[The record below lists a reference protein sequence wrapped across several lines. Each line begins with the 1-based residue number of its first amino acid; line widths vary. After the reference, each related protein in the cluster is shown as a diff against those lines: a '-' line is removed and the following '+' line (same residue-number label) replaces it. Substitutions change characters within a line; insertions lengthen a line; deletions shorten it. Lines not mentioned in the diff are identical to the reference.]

1 MDLREQIF
9 DAVRNLAANTLRSGL
24 AMLGVIIGVAAVIT
38 MVSIVEGGR
47 QRVVEALEQ
56 LGTNLI
62 FISPKELTAEE
73 QREYSGRSK
82 GLVYA
87 DAEAVAA
94 QIPEVG
100 HVSPMISINTR
111 LHNGDREFTG
121 TVTGTSP
128 DYQIVRN
135 FHAAK
140 GRFLSKEDMDQWR
153 RVVALGRDVARKLF
167 GDVDPIGRE
176 VKIADER
183 FIVIGV
189 MEEKGSLHGQ
199 NYDEMSFIPTTTAM
213 RRFQGTNKLSY
224 LLVQVTERREMHR
237 ALDSITRLISS
248 RHDGVTDFDTHSQE
262 DFLVAIDRTVWT
274 FRIMLGGIAA
284 VSLLVGGIG
293 IMNIMLVTVTERTRE
308 IGLRKAIGGTRRAIL
323 WQFLIESV
331 AISLTG
337 GLIGVVIGI
346 GLALALGKAVAHA
359 MPGQG
364 DWGAVISPTSILFSF
379 AFAVA
384 VGIFFGLYPARKAA
398 ALDPVEALRYE

>member
-1 MDLREQIF
+1 MDLREQII
-9 DAVRNLAANTLRSGL
+9 DAVRNLTANTLRTGL

-62 FISPKELTAEE
+62 FISPKELTADE

-94 QIPEVG
+94 QVPEVA
-100 HVSPMISINTR
+100 HVAPMISISAR
-111 LHNGDREFTG
+111 LHNGDREFNG

-128 DYQIVRN
+128 DYQTVRN
-135 FHAAK
+135 FHADK
-140 GRFLSKEDMDQWR
+140 GRFLSQEDMAQWR

-167 GDVDPIGRE
+167 GDINPTGRE

-199 NYDEMSFIPTTTAM
+199 NYDEMSFIPATTAM

-224 LLVQVTERREMHR
+224 LLVQVAERREMHR
-237 ALDSITRLISS
+237 ALDSISRLISA

-337 GLIGVVIGI
+337 GLIGVVSGI
-346 GLALALGKAVAHA
+346 GRSSSR
-359 MPGQG
+359 
-364 DWGAVISPTSILFSF
+364 SPSRWPSGSSSASTRPAKQPHSIRSRHC
-379 AFAVA
+379 
-384 VGIFFGLYPARKAA
+384 GMNRTQA
-398 ALDPVEALRYE
+398 ALRGCRFGTPLF

>member
-1 MDLREQIF
+1 VDLREQLL
-9 DAVRNLAANTLRSGL
+9 DAVRNLMANTLRSGL

-47 QRVVEALEQ
+47 QRILEAIEQ

-62 FISPKELTAEE
+62 FISPKTLTADE
-73 QREYSGRSK
+73 QREFSGRSK

-94 QIPEVG
+94 QIPEVARMA
-100 HVSPMISINTR
+100 PMISIDAR

-128 DYQIVRN
+128 DYETVRN
-135 FHAAK
+135 FHAAE
-140 GRFLSKEDMDQWR
+140 GRFLSQEDMDQWR

-167 GDVDPIGRE
+167 GDANPTGRE

-199 NYDEMSFIPTTTAM
+199 NYDEMSFIPATTAM

-224 LLVQVTERREMHR
+224 LLVQVADRGEMHR
-237 ALDSITRLISS
+237 ALDSITRLISA

-337 GLIGVVIGI
+337 GLIGVVIGT
-346 GLALALGKAVAHA
+346 GLALVLGKIVAHA
-359 MPGQG
+359 MPGRG
-364 DWGAVISPTSILFSF
+364 DWGAVISPTSVLLSF

-384 VGIFFGLYPARKAA
+384 VGVFFGLYPARKAA

>member
-1 MDLREQIF
+1 MDWRESIA
-9 DAVRNLAANTLRSGL
+9 DAVRNLTANTLRSGL

-47 QRVVEALEQ
+47 QRVVEAIEQ

-62 FISPKELTAEE
+62 FVSPKELTAAE

-82 GLVYA
+82 GLIYE

-100 HVSPMISINTR
+100 HVAAMISIPAKLR
-111 LHNGDREFTG
+111 RGDRDFNG
-121 TVTGTSP
+121 TVTGTVP

-135 FHAAK
+135 FHAAQ

-153 RVVALGRDVARKLF
+153 RVVVLGRDVARKLF
-167 GDVDPIGRE
+167 GELEPTGQEI
-176 VKIADER
+176 KIADER

-199 NYDEMSFIPTTTAM
+199 NYDEMTFIPATTAM
-213 RRFQGTNKLSY
+213 RRFQGTDKLGY
-224 LLVQVTERREMHR
+224 LLVQVAERREMHQ
-237 ALDSITRLISS
+237 ALVSLERLLSTR
-248 RHDGVTDFDTHSQE
+248 HNGVKDIDTHSQE
-262 DFLVAIDRTVWT
+262 DFLVAMDRTVWT
-274 FRIMLGGIAA
+274 FRFMLGGIAA

-323 WQFLIESV
+323 YQFLIESV

-337 GLIGVVIGI
+337 GVIGVISGI
-346 GLALALGKAVAHA
+346 GLAVVLGKLVAKA

-364 DWGAVISPTSILFSF
+364 DWGAIISPTSILLSF

>member
-1 MDLREQIF
+1 MDWREQIA
-9 DAVRNLAANTLRSGL
+9 DAARNLTANTLRSGL

-47 QRVVEALEQ
+47 QRILEAIEQ

-62 FISPKELTAEE
+62 FISPKELTADE
-73 QREYSGRSK
+73 QREFSGRSK

-94 QIPEVG
+94 QIPEVA
-100 HVSPMISINTR
+100 HVAPMISIPAK

-128 DYQIVRN
+128 AYETVRN
-135 FHAAK
+135 FRPAT
-140 GRFLSKEDMDQWR
+140 GRFLSQEDMDQWR

-167 GDVDPIGRE
+167 GDTDPRGRE

-199 NYDEMSFIPTTTAM
+199 NYDEMSFIPATTAM
-213 RRFQGTNKLSY
+213 RRFQGTAKLSY
-224 LLVQVTERREMHR
+224 LLVQVAERQEMHR
-237 ALDSITRLISS
+237 ALDSITRLISA

-262 DFLVAIDRTVWT
+262 EFLVAIDRTVWT

-308 IGLRKAIGGTRRAIL
+308 IGLRKAVGGTRRAIL

-337 GLIGVVIGI
+337 GLIGVVSGS
-346 GLALALGKAVAHA
+346 GLAILLGKAVAHA

-364 DWGAVISPTSILFSF
+364 DWGAVISPTSILLSF
-379 AFAVA
+379 GFAVA
-384 VGIFFGLYPARKAA
+384 VGVFFGLYPARKAA